1 MPDDAPTTQ
10 QLRAIQRDRE
20 ATERDAIEDAPTEE
34 VERTHERRADKA
46 AYLEEKL
53 AEAER
58 SEEQS

>member
-20 ATERDAIEDAPTEE
+20 ATEREAGKDAPTEE

-53 AEAER
+53 AEAQR
-58 SEEQS
+58 SEEES